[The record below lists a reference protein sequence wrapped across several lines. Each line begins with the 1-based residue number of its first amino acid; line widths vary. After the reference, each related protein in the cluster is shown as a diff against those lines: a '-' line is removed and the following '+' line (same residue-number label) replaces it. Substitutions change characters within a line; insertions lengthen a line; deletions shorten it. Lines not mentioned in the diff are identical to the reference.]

1 MAENTIFEH
10 EASRTRAEI
19 AAYLRALAAEFD
31 GDGPVTF
38 RDGEYV
44 AAVTPAER
52 SHFDVEVEREYEDGE
67 RELEIEL
74 EIEWE
79 EGENGGTTV
88 ERPEEPPEPEVGIE
102 FSNGDEEGGEN
113 ENENGA
119 GGRPE
124 PSQGHFEVYE
134 DRAGE
139 WRWRLVHRNGN
150 IIADG
155 GEGYASKRN
164 AIRGVRSVQRNA
176 PGAGIEERD

>member
-1 MAENTIFEH
+1 MSEDTVFEF
-10 EASRTRAEI
+10 ESSRTRVEI
-19 AAYLRALAAEFD
+19 AAYLRALAGEFD

-44 AAVTPAER
+44 ARVTPPETAT
-52 SHFDVEVEREYEDGE
+52 FDVEVEREHGDDGS
-67 RELEIEL
+67 ELQIEL

-79 EGENGGTTV
+79 EGEETSA
-88 ERPEEPPEPEVGIE
+88 ERLEEPPEPEVGIE
-102 FSNGDEEGGEN
+102 FAAESDD
-113 ENENGA
+113 
-119 GGRPE
+119 RPE

-134 DRAGE
+134 DRAGQ

-164 AIRGVRSVQRNA
+164 AIRGLRGVQHNA
-176 PGAGIEERD
+176 PGAGIEELD

>member
-1 MAENTIFEH
+1 MSEDTVFEF
-10 EASRTRAEI
+10 ESSRTRAEI

-44 AAVTPAER
+44 ARVTPAE
-52 SHFDVEVEREYEDGE
+52 SPTFDVEIERESGDEGS
-67 RELEIEL
+67 ELQIEL

-79 EGENGGTTV
+79 EGEETSV
-88 ERPEEPPEPEVGIE
+88 ERLEEPPEPEVGIE
-102 FSNGDEEGGEN
+102 FSSEGDD
-113 ENENGA
+113 
-119 GGRPE
+119 RPE

-164 AIRGVRSVQRNA
+164 AIRGIRSVQHNA
-176 PGAGIEERD
+176 PGAGIEELD